1 MSAGCIQIYRTKQT
15 WCRATDRIVAA
26 AATVS
31 LVMVVGRRTRGDVH
45 RIMSRSYW
53 RGPLAVEVRNGAVV
67 SQELGSWTSVIGVN
81 DERERALCI
90 WMAVG

>member
-1 MSAGCIQIYRTKQT
+1 
-15 WCRATDRIVAA
+15 
-26 AATVS
+26 
-31 LVMVVGRRTRGDVH
+31 
-45 RIMSRSYW
+45 MSRSYW

-67 SQELGSWTSVIGVN
+67 NQELGSWTSVIGVN